1 MRTQTQKQFIL
12 LLLAIVNNNGSTD
25 KLFQYDDDCT
35 PDYIV
40 AVPNRSNAE
49 HSIDCPDFL
58 LDFRENHMAKITLD
72 DVDPKFIAT
81 LDHPN
86 DVIYCFSSDNFYRS
100 FRIVNDQIQTA
111 RSSYYQNDESNQ
123 SDSGF
128 MMRKG
133 YTIYLESDWIT
144 LNQDDIDAY
153 INC

>member
-49 HSIDCPDFL
+49 HSVDCPDFL
-58 LDFRENHMAKITLD
+58 LDEGGNNFDVPTLE

-111 RSSYYQNDESNQ
+111 RSSYYQDDESNQ
-123 SDSGF
+123 TESGF

-144 LNQDDIDAY
+144 LNQDDILAY
-153 INC
+153 ING